1 MKITKVT
8 ILGEGSQVLR
18 LLSEK
23 YHMDDQ
29 EIIKYYAEK
38 LGLYENTLQRY
49 LMERRIYNQKF
60 IKHLEKE
67 FKRPYEKIVETAE
80 AQITKII
87 FDVRQNIQQYNR
99 PEDSKILLSLLSLC
113 ERYGF
118 EELEI
123 FSQINYGRFLYNSN
137 QIVEGRETIKKA
149 CENAIDSSYWNPYVF
164 GQINLAYI
172 ENEYNPKKARK
183 ILKETEEI
191 VLNSNLLTD
200 ITYRYWYIYGV
211 SSHLLRQYRQSKKC
225 FKIALNYG
233 PTDEDRLKCKLNQA
247 LIYKLEG
254 NYPAALKIYLKIVRT
269 KNRKMRCII
278 KNNIASVYFAMKD
291 ELQAQKYIFEAI
303 GEMPDDLAEGTKIN
317 IIDTYLDINNNY
329 SLIFLDLLSVIKNA
343 KMITDY
349 KKILT
354 DVIEKVVQI
363 LIDRKNYQALK
374 ELVQAIYDLLQR
386 GVDIDQNKLKVVYAD
401 IILYLIKE
409 KELII

>member
-8 ILGEGSQVLR
+8 ILGEGSQVLK

-23 YHMDDQ
+23 YSMDAK
-29 EIIKYYAEK
+29 ETIKNYAQK

-49 LMERRIYNQKF
+49 LLERRIYNQKF
-60 IKHLEKE
+60 IKHLESE
-67 FKRPYEKIVETAE
+67 FKRPYKEIVKTVDVQLEKI
-80 AQITKII
+80 ISCI
-87 FDVRQNIQQYNR
+87 RHNIQQYNR
-99 PEDSKILLSLLSLC
+99 PEDSEILLYIMKLC

-118 EELEI
+118 EELYI
-123 FSQINYGRFLYNSN
+123 FSQINYGRYLYNCS
-137 QIVEGRETIKKA
+137 QIVEAKETIKLA
-149 CENAIDSSYWNPYVF
+149 CQNAYKTSCWNPYVF

-254 NYPAALKIYLKIVRT
+254 NYPAALKIYLKIVTT

-303 GEMPDDLAEGTKIN
+303 GEMPDDLAEGSKIN

-401 IILYLIKE
+401 IIINLIKE